1 MRDCKEWMRSSE
13 GRAEHPKTVS
23 GQALKYIMK
32 REISGAH
39 DAVVLNRRY
48 SIMDANLDT
57 MRQREELS
65 GVSYLSLKNF
75 LRREYEKRLEVMG

>member
-1 MRDCKEWMRSSE
+1 MRDCKEWMRSSK
-13 GRAEHPKTVS
+13 GRVEHPKTVP
-23 GQALKYIMK
+23 GQALKDIMK

-39 DAVVLNRRY
+39 DAVVLNRRC

-57 MRQREELS
+57 LHQREELS

-75 LRREYEKRLEVMG
+75 LRREYEKRLEVVG